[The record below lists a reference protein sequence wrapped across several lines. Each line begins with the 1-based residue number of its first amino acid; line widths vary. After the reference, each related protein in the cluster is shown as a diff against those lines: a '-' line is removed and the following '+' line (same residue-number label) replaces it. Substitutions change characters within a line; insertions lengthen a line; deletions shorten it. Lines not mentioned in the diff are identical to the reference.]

1 MFIAFVK
8 WTIHYNLLLY
18 LETSPIMLGLSI
30 NICFKNHS
38 LSDCFLSME
47 IDFIEK
53 W

>member
-18 LETSPIMLGLSI
+18 SETPLIVWGLSI
-30 NICFKNHS
+30 NIFFKNHS

-47 IDFIEK
+47 MDFIEK